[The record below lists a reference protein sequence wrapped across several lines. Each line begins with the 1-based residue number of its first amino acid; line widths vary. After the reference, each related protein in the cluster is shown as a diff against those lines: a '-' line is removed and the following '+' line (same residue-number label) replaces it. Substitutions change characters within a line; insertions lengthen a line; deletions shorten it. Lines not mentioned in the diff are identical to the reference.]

1 MKRLIALAGIILSFA
16 SVSMA
21 AKIILSIIKREG
33 TAEGLLLC
41 TVLSGVAMLLYC
53 ANAVMRFFKWPGV
66 RNIIHIPVVAV
77 MAVAFFVLAMSQ
89 YLVMNIIW
97 YVALASFSLIE
108 IKWLFQWH

>member
-108 IKWLFQWH
+108 IKWLFQWR

>member
-33 TAEGLLLC
+33 TAEDLLLC